1 MKNKLRSIK
10 IDISE
15 YLYTVTNKYHSG
27 PKTNMLTIKIY
38 LSGQKKTPLIL
49 DFLTLDDFH
58 IGQPLNSGVILT
70 NTKTNT
76 TTTVNINEPKYIREF
91 ILKGLKNGWTGS
103 NNLGV
108 QNGLEYLTD
117 LGFEVSN
124 LKPKA
129 NEQNQ

>member
-1 MKNKLRSIK
+1 MKNKLRKIK

-15 YLYTVTNKYHSG
+15 YLYTVVNKYHSG
-27 PKTNMLTIKIY
+27 TKTNMLTIKIY
-38 LSGQKKTPLIL
+38 LSGQKQTPLIL
-49 DFLTLDDFH
+49 DFLTLDDYY
-58 IGQPLNSGVILT
+58 IGQPLKSGVILT

-124 LKPKA
+124 LKSKA
-129 NEQNQ
+129 NG